1 MCELPTFTECQ
12 IRVSRIS
19 FTDAEACPARLTPV
33 AYNQHASRNKKQMAK
48 IVRFHEIGG
57 PEVLK
62 IEEGPSRKPGKG
74 EAKLRVQAICPVDVC
89 NVS

>member
-1 MCELPTFTECQ
+1 
-12 IRVSRIS
+12 
-19 FTDAEACPARLTPV
+19 
-33 AYNQHASRNKKQMAK
+33 MAK
-48 IVRFHEIGG
+48 RVRFHQIGG

-62 IEEGPSRKPGKG
+62 IEEAPSRKPGKG